1 MIRKI
6 VLYIALS
13 LTLITVG
20 YFSFIYYVPY
30 SDGVRSGELIKI
42 SHKGFVVKT
51 WEGELSQGI
60 SGAQIFAFSIMGN
73 ETAIIEVLGS
83 GEYLTIKTI
92 EKKVS
97 LKISKET
104 IRKIVNKLVTDGEI
118 ECEKIGRENS
128 YRKIG

>member
-60 SGAQIFAFSIMGN
+60 SGAQIFAFSIMDN
-73 ETAIIEVLGS
+73 ETAVIEQLKQNQGKKVTL
-83 GEYLTIKTI
+83 EYEERYKTFFWWGDTRYFVN
-92 EKKVS
+92 KVS
-97 LKISKET
+97 L
-104 IRKIVNKLVTDGEI
+104 
-118 ECEKIGRENS
+118 EK
-128 YRKIG
+128 

>member
-6 VLYIALS
+6 ILYIALS

-60 SGAQIFAFSIMGN
+60 SGAQIFAFSIMDN
-73 ETAIIEVLGS
+73 EIAIIEQLKQNQGKKVTL
-83 GEYLTIKTI
+83 EYEERYKTFFWWGDTRYFVT
-92 EKKVS
+92 KVS
-97 LKISKET
+97 L
-104 IRKIVNKLVTDGEI
+104 
-118 ECEKIGRENS
+118 EK
-128 YRKIG
+128 

>member
-30 SDGVRSGELIKI
+30 SEGVHSGELIKI

-60 SGAQIFAFSIMGN
+60 SGAQIFAFSVMDN
-73 ETAIIEVLGS
+73 QEVIIEDLKKWQG
-83 GEYLTIKTI
+83 
-92 EKKVS
+92 KKVT
-97 LKISKET
+97 LEYEERYKT
-104 IRKIVNKLVTDGEI
+104 FFWWGDTRYFVTKVTL
-118 ECEKIGRENS
+118 EK
-128 YRKIG
+128 

>member
-30 SDGVRSGELIKI
+30 SEGVRSGELIKI

-60 SGAQIFAFSIMGN
+60 SGAQIFAFSVMDN
-73 ETAIIEVLGS
+73 QEVIIEDLKKWQG
-83 GEYLTIKTI
+83 
-92 EKKVS
+92 KKVT
-97 LKISKET
+97 LEYEERYKT
-104 IRKIVNKLVTDGEI
+104 FFWWGDTRYFVTKVTL
-118 ECEKIGRENS
+118 EK
-128 YRKIG
+128 

>member
-30 SDGVRSGELIKI
+30 SEGVRSGELIKI

-60 SGAQIFAFSIMGN
+60 SGAQIFAFSVRA
-73 ETAIIEVLGS
+73 AIAF
-83 GEYLTIKTI
+83 
-92 EKKVS
+92 S
-97 LKISKET
+97 LVFSCWKE
-104 IRKIVNKLVTDGEI
+104 G
-118 ECEKIGRENS
+118 
-128 YRKIG
+128 